1 MGLSGWGWS
10 AQQHAGKTTTTQRT
24 QALGRLKVGE
34 RNRTEAAYEQHLELR
49 RRVGEVAWYRFEG
62 VKLRLADSTFLT
74 VDFAVMLADGQI
86 ELHDV
91 KGSKA
96 MYQDDAK
103 VKMKVAAEM
112 YPFAFRVAYPK
123 AKKDGGGWLIEEV

>member
-1 MGLSGWGWS
+1 MWP
-10 AQQHAGKTTTTQRT
+10 ARNTVTQRT

-62 VKLRLADSTFLT
+62 VKLRLADNTFIT
-74 VDFAVMLADGQI
+74 VDFSVMLSDGKM
-86 ELHDV
+86 EMHDV

-96 MYQDDAK
+96 IYRDDAR

-112 YPFAFRVAYPK
+112 YPFAFRVAYPQ